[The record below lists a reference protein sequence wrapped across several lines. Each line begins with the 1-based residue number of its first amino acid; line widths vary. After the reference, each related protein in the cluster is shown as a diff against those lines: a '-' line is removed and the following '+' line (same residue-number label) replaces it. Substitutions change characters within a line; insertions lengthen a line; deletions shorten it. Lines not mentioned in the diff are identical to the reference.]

1 MKGLHAIAL
10 GGFLLILTYL
20 GLKNADGVGAV
31 LVGTKVTSIDEIKAL
46 QGRPVAYH

>member
-1 MKGLHAIAL
+1 MKTAHAVGLGVFI
-10 GGFLLILTYL
+10 LILTYL

-31 LVGTKVTSIDEIKAL
+31 LVGTKVLSIDETKAL